1 MPNNS
6 EVAQLLENIRL
17 SYESAYLAMHGP
29 AIVGRHEII
38 TRKMENMQ
46 KDHARLQTIVGEQE
60 AIQLVAQTLDTV
72 KDTETPQAQ
81 PL

>member
-1 MPNNS
+1 MQNNS
-6 EVAQLLENIRL
+6 EVAGLLESIRL

-46 KDHARLQTIVGEQE
+46 HDHAKLQTIVGEHK
-60 AIQLVAQTLDTV
+60 AMKLIADTLDS
-72 KDTETPQAQ
+72 TEESEATGG
-81 PL
+81 

>member
-6 EVAQLLENIRL
+6 EVARLLENIRL

-46 KDHARLQTIVGEQE
+46 KDQAQLQTIVGEQE
-60 AIQLVAQTLDTV
+60 ANRLVAETLN
-72 KDTETPQAQ
+72 E
-81 PL
+81 PLESEAPGS